1 MILIFRLVWQSGI
14 APPES
19 SDPEEF
25 PFTCTAAE
33 YDERLAALHLAVTSL
48 RRFDATQCTNKTD
61 GPYCNFFDKDG
72 IVVTMIR
79 KSPVQFGPIYWDIFF
94 RIRKTMGDFDDLIA
108 THIKQ
113 PSDLD
118 TFHKRCYIIPL
129 KWYPDGTFDEKGRSV
144 LHGNII
150 SFVDQLLCVAVY
162 GSLSELYKRVP
173 VEKRERLFDD
183 APSRAYAAREAFVAG
198 WKLHFTDPAAMPK
211 AERRRSRPAAAK
223 ARDREFDVTS
233 SEAEEEQGNG
243 GEAAHDEETAGS
255 DQSGLNAKVRRDS
268 TRFSHAT

>member
-1 MILIFRLVWQSGI
+1 
-14 APPES
+14 
-19 SDPEEF
+19 
-25 PFTCTAAE
+25 
-33 YDERLAALHLAVTSL
+33 
-48 RRFDATQCTNKTD
+48 
-61 GPYCNFFDKDG
+61 
-72 IVVTMIR
+72 
-79 KSPVQFGPIYWDIFF
+79 
-94 RIRKTMGDFDDLIA
+94 MGDFDDLIA

-118 TFHKRCYIIPL
+118 TFHKRSFIIPL

-173 VEKRERLFDD
+173 EAKRVRLFDE
-183 APSRAYAAREAFVAG
+183 APGRAYAAREAFIAG

-211 AERRRSRPAAAK
+211 KERRKSKEASK
-223 ARDREFDVTS
+223 AHDREFDVTS
-233 SEAEEEQGNG
+233 SEAEEEQDNG
-243 GEAAHDEETAGS
+243 GEAAQDEGISGS
-255 DQSGLNAKVRRDS
+255 DQSGRNAEVRRDS